1 MNLEK
6 EHLIHLYTLMVRT
19 RKFDILMCDGIKEG
33 KLVSFFHSGQ
43 GEEAISAGSSA
54 FAVKEN
60 DYLYPHHRSHGIGW
74 HMAQGVSPLY
84 WVAQHYGTVLPE
96 KPPGPTLEDRGI
108 FGRSGTIGGMFV
120 LAAGWGLSAQKNGGG
135 QICVCLFGD
144 GASGR
149 GTLHEA
155 MNFAAVKKLPI
166 VWVCENNGYGQW
178 MPITDA
184 YAREDIADLAAGYG
198 MPGVVVD
205 GQDVVAVHEAVY
217 AASERARKG
226 DGPSL
231 VECKTFR
238 LGPHNEGGPDVSHSD
253 PRSKELIESWRERD
267 PILLFR
273 EKLLKQGVMTDGDVA
288 RIDSGA
294 DAEVAAADEYC
305 TNAPRPVV
313 EGVAASALNQ
323 RLFAD

>member
-1 MNLEK
+1 MDLDNK
-6 EHLIHLYTLMVRT
+6 QLIHLYTLMVRT
-19 RKFDILMCDGIKEG
+19 RKLDILMCDGIKEG

-54 FAVKEN
+54 FAVKE
-60 DYLYPHHRSHGIGW
+60 DDILYPHHRSHGIGFQ
-74 HMAQGVSPLY
+74 MAQGVSPRY

-96 KPPGPTLEDRGI
+96 RPPGPTLEERGI

-120 LAAGWGLSAQKNGGG
+120 LAAGWGLSAKMNKRA

-155 MNFAAVKKLPI
+155 MNFAAIRKLPI
-166 VWVCENNGYGQW
+166 VWVCENNGFGQW

-184 YAREDIADLAAGYG
+184 YPREDIADLAAGYD
-198 MPGVVVD
+198 MPGIVVD

-217 AASERARKG
+217 AAAERARKG

-238 LGPHNEGGPDVSHSD
+238 LGPHNEGGPDVAHFER
-253 PRSKELIESWRERD
+253 RSNELIESWKKRD

-273 EKLLKQGVMTDGDVA
+273 EKLLQQGVITDADVE
-288 RIDSGA
+288 RIDSEA
-294 DAEVAAADEYC
+294 DAEVAAADEHCYS
-305 TNAPRPVV
+305 APKPVV
-313 EGVAASALNQ
+313 EGLPPSNLEH
-323 RLFAD
+323 RLYAG